1 MEDIAAIVA
10 TILDF
15 HDWNHVKKIK
25 LFAWFLHSQGT
36 EQFNSTDIR
45 LIYEKLY
52 IDKPT
57 NIASLL
63 DQLSEKNPKELLK
76 DSRGYSLVGRLR
88 DDMARKY
95 SARPTAVYV
104 STLLRE
110 LPARL
115 PNLVERTY
123 LDEALA
129 CFNAGAFRAS
139 IVMCW
144 NLAYDHLCEF
154 VLSKHLS
161 GFNTQLPK
169 SFPKADIS
177 AVGKKDD
184 FQDLK
189 ESQVLQVS
197 KSANIISGSLHK
209 ILKEKLDRRNIAAH
223 PSGVVVA
230 QPTAEEFI
238 KDLIENVV
246 LKLV

>member
-1 MEDIAAIVA
+1 MDDIAAIVG
-10 TILDF
+10 TIPDF
-15 HDWNHVKKIK
+15 HGWNHVRKIK
-25 LFAWFLHSQGT
+25 LFAWFLHSQRK
-36 EQFNSTDIR
+36 EHFSSTDIR
-45 LIYEKLY
+45 LIYEKLH
-52 IDKPT
+52 IDKPA
-57 NIASLL
+57 NITALL
-63 DQLSEKNPKELLK
+63 DQLFGKNPKELLK

-88 DDMARKY
+88 DEMGRKY
-95 SARPTAVYV
+95 SDRPTAVYV

-110 LPARL
+110 LPARV
-115 PNLVERTY
+115 PNLAERTY

-154 VLSKHLS
+154 VLTKHFAD
-161 GFNTQLPK
+161 FNTQLPK

-184 FQDLK
+184 FQELK
-189 ESQVLQVS
+189 ESQVLQVC